1 MGNKRTGD
9 ALVEIYNANNKDLDL
24 RKAVVNGLFLQQNA
38 ESLVALARKEQ
49 DPSMKKELVQKL
61 SLIHSKVATDYLLE
75 ILNK

>member
-1 MGNKRTGD
+1 MGNKRTAD
-9 ALVEIYNANNKDLDL
+9 ALVEIYGSSKDLDV
-24 RKAVVNGLFLQQNA
+24 RKAVVNGLFIQQNA

-49 DPSMKKELVQKL
+49 DPAMKKELVQKL